1 MIKRRIGSPGRA
13 LDEEAISEEPRTM
26 YTIVGGDGQR
36 YGPVSADQLR
46 QWIAQGRANGQTL
59 TYREGGDWKP
69 LSTYPE
75 FADLFSPAAGAAPG
89 ATTGPAPGAFP
100 SAMTVSAPEPP
111 PHEPGYVASTQMA
124 RSMVQ
129 VPGLLV
135 AITGGVGVALY
146 SVNLILRMFGI
157 AMTPPPMGTGPELDW
172 VFDFFAGGAGVALD
186 VVWLGLSV
194 VVLIG
199 GLQMLQ
205 LQRYTF
211 CLCAAILALLPCI
224 SPCCCIGLPAGI
236 WALIILAKPEVRGAF
251 VSGTL

>member
-1 MIKRRIGSPGRA
+1 
-13 LDEEAISEEPRTM
+13 M

-46 QWIAQGRANGQTL
+46 QWVAQGRANGQTL
-59 TYREGGDWKP
+59 TYREGGDWKA

-75 FADLFSPAAGAAPG
+75 FADLAAP
-89 ATTGPAPGAFP
+89 TTGIAPASEPGP
-100 SAMTVSAPEPP
+100 VPGSAPEIPVGLEMVP
-111 PHEPGYVASTQMA
+111 TAQVA
-124 RSMVQ
+124 RSMIQ
-129 VPGLLV
+129 VPGMLV
-135 AITGGVGVALY
+135 AVTGGIGVALY
-146 SVNLILRMFGI
+146 ALNLIMRMLGI
-157 AMTPPPMGTGPELDW
+157 GMTPPPMGTGPELDW
-172 VFDFFAGGAGVALD
+172 IFDFFASGAGAALD

-211 CLCAAILALLPCI
+211 CLCTAILAMLPCI

-236 WALIILAKPEVRGAF
+236 WALVILAKPEVRSAF
-251 VSGTL
+251 SNGSAAT

>member
-1 MIKRRIGSPGRA
+1 
-13 LDEEAISEEPRTM
+13 M

-46 QWIAQGRANGQTL
+46 QWIAQGRANGQTV

-75 FADLFSPAAGAAPG
+75 FADLVSPAAGVVAGGAPG
-89 ATTGPAPGAFP
+89 PVPGAMPVTGPVPAA
-100 SAMTVSAPEPP
+100 EPP
-111 PHEPGYVASTQMA
+111 HDAGYATSSQVA
-124 RSMVQ
+124 RSMIQ

-135 AITGGVGVALY
+135 AITGGIGVALY
-146 SVNLILRMFGI
+146 SLNLIMRMFGV
-157 AMTPPPMGTGPELDW
+157 AMTPPPIGTAPELDW
-172 VFDFFAGGAGVALD
+172 VFEFFAGGAGVALD

-211 CLCAAILALLPCI
+211 CLCTAILALLPCI
-224 SPCCCIGLPAGI
+224 SPCCCIGLPAGV
-236 WALIILAKPEVRGAF
+236 WALVILAKPEVRAAF
-251 VSGTL
+251 GNGSY

>member
-1 MIKRRIGSPGRA
+1 
-13 LDEEAISEEPRTM
+13 M

-46 QWIAQGRANGQTL
+46 QWVAQGRANGQTL
-59 TYREGGDWKP
+59 THREGGDWKA

-75 FADLFSPAAGAAPG
+75 FADLAAPM
-89 ATTGPAPGAFP
+89 TGIAPASEPGP
-100 SAMTVSAPEPP
+100 VPGSAPETPMGLEVVP
-111 PHEPGYVASTQMA
+111 TPQMA
-124 RSMVQ
+124 RSMIQ
-129 VPGLLV
+129 VPGMLV
-135 AITGGVGVALY
+135 AVTGGIGVALY
-146 SVNLILRMFGI
+146 ALNLIMRMLGI
-157 AMTPPPMGTGPELDW
+157 GMTPPPMGTGPELDW
-172 VFDFFAGGAGVALD
+172 IFDFFASGAGAALD

-211 CLCAAILALLPCI
+211 CLCTAILAMLPCI

-236 WALIILAKPEVRGAF
+236 WALVILAKPEVRSAF
-251 VSGTL
+251 NGSTAT